1 MKIYIGN
8 QEVQDSSIQKI
19 LDVQTLQYVADNNEC
34 NQIIV
39 DNNLRRVNQDQLYQ
53 VAQIIV
59 SKLRIDGR
67 LIINDIDSDL
77 LGFYLYKNGDGDKI
91 AKTFFPAS
99 NFLTYQQVVSIFNSL
114 GLTLIGKNIQ
124 GLNFIVEFI
133 RSK

>member
-19 LDVQTLQYVADNNEC
+19 SDVQTLQYVADNNEC

-39 DNNLRRVNQDQLYQ
+39 DNNLRKINQDQLYQ
-53 VAQIIV
+53 TAQTIV
-59 SKLRIDGR
+59 SKLRMDGR

-77 LGFYLYKNGDGDKI
+77 LGFYLYKNGDSDKI
-91 AKTFFPAS
+91 AQIFFPAS
-99 NFLTYQQVVSIFNSL
+99 NFLTYKQVVSMFNSL
-114 GLTLIGKNIQ
+114 GLTLINKNIQ
-124 GLNFIVEFI
+124 GLNFILEFI

>member
-8 QEVQDSSIQKI
+8 QEIQDSSIQKI
-19 LDVQTLQYVADNNEC
+19 SDVQTLQYVADNNEC

-39 DNNLRRVNQDQLYQ
+39 DNNLRRINQDQLYQ
-53 VAQIIV
+53 TAQIIV

-77 LGFYLYKNGDGDKI
+77 LGFYLYKNGDSNKI
-91 AKTFFPAS
+91 AQMFFPAS
-99 NFLTYQQVVSIFNSL
+99 NFLTYQQVVGMFNSL
-114 GLTLIGKNIQ
+114 GLTLVNKNIQ